1 MDQIREMLTSWQAMD
16 VINIANDDDHVLM
29 SLLGLLEDDDS
40 TVRLRALMAIGK
52 LLEDSDTGVRT
63 LILSQGFMSL
73 AGRLTDEDPRVVYR
87 ALEVLTP
94 LLENTPLDEERFL
107 VLLDAA
113 AQVMAGGDTLTCL
126 SILDLFERVRV
137 PPLGKDGLSKIRS
150 LVFSDSLWTR
160 LLGLRV
166 LLNMGTIAG
175 YWEFL
180 TASMASLIS
189 SGNALMIELG
199 IDLLEE
205 VLEFHATPEM
215 MRRLVRFT
223 SLLRAVETGEENVF
237 LRTRAGEVRKDLENV
252 LFSYYT
258 SRHEEALDAVRSLLS
273 DGRGEDALFLLFII
287 GKTDLLLRMWEENGG
302 IEPDLVEA
310 LRPSGSV

>member
-1 MDQIREMLTSWQAMD
+1 MDQIKEILTSWQAMD

-29 SLLGLLEDDDS
+29 YLLGLLDDDDS
-40 TVRLRALMAIGK
+40 TIRLRALVAIGK
-52 LLEDSDTGVRT
+52 LLEDSDAGVRT
-63 LILSQGFMSL
+63 LILNQGFMSL

-94 LLENTPLDEERFL
+94 LLENASLDEERFI

-126 SILDLFERVRV
+126 SILDLFERVQV
-137 PPLGKDGLSKIRS
+137 PPLGKDGLSKVRS
-150 LVFSDSLWTR
+150 LVFSDSLWAR

-180 TASMASLIS
+180 AASMASLLS

-199 IDLLEE
+199 IDFLEE
-205 VLEFHATPEM
+205 VLEFHVTPEM

-237 LRTRAGEVRKDLENV
+237 LRTRAGKVRKDLENA
-252 LFSYYT
+252 LFSYYS
-258 SRHEEALDAVRSLLS
+258 SRHEEALEAVRSLLS

-302 IEPDLVEA
+302 IEPELIEV
-310 LRPSGSV
+310 LRPSRSV